1 VVPSVVVRAQE
12 GFCRL
17 LQGVAVCCSVLLH
30 GHRKDFALAF
40 KDISIVCCS
49 SMFALCCSASR
60 FSRCVC
66 SALQCFAVCCSALQC
81 VAVLCSVLQCF
92 AVCCSLLIQLWRIF
106 SNEVGLC
113 HTNR

>member
-12 GFCRL
+12 GFGRL

-40 KDISIVCCS
+40 KDIFIVCCS
-49 SMFALCCSASR
+49 SMFALCCSAR
-60 FSRCVC
+60 RVSRCVLVC
-66 SALQCFAVCCSALQC
+66 LQCF
-81 VAVLCSVLQCF
+81 AVLCSVLQCV
-92 AVCCSLLIQLWRIF
+92 AVRCSLLIQLWRIF